1 VRGRGAYPAAAE
13 SEEDAERREDDGEE
27 DLEERAAAV
36 FRHRDLRA
44 DRIGIGVNGGGAW
57 SPGRRRSLPSS
68 SVDFVSVY
76 FAGKA
81 RARRRICGW
90 GLVRGAEVS
99 RAAARVCRYAAG
111 GAGAGLWTW
120 ATAGG
125 LWAVTDRDSRVD
137 TILLPSVL
145 I

>member
-1 VRGRGAYPAAAE
+1 MVVERGAP
-13 SEEDAERREDDGEE
+13 
-27 DLEERAAAV
+27 
-36 FRHRDLRA
+36 
-44 DRIGIGVNGGGAW
+44 GGGDL
-57 SPGRRRSLPSS
+57 SLVPP

-99 RAAARVCRYAAG
+99 RTAARVCRYAAG
-111 GAGAGLWTW
+111 RAGAGLWTW

-137 TILLPSVL
+137 TAGGFFLPSVL